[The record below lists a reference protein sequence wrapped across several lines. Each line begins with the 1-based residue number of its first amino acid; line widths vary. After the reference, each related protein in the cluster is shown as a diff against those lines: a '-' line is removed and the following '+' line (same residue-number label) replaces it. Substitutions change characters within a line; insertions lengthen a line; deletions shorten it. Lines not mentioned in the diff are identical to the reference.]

1 MFQELPFYNV
11 LVEKPRVKR
20 VKNIALLHELPFYE
34 ELNIVRKLEAFK
46 RYARS
51 YKVEIVQ
58 KILWLN

>member
-20 VKNIALLHELPFYE
+20 VENIALLHELPFYE
-34 ELNIVRKLEAFK
+34 ELNIVRKSEAFK

>member
-11 LVEKPRVKR
+11 LVGKPRVKR
-20 VKNIALLHELPFYE
+20 VKNMALLHQLPFYE
-34 ELNIVRKLEAFK
+34 ELNIVKKSEAFK

-58 KILWLN
+58 KIL

>member
-1 MFQELPFYNV
+1 MFQELPFYDV

-34 ELNIVRKLEAFK
+34 ELNIVKKWEAFK

-51 YKVEIVQ
+51 YKVGIVQ
-58 KILWLN
+58 KIL

>member
-1 MFQELPFYNV
+1 MFQELPFYDV

-34 ELNIVRKLEAFK
+34 ELNIVKKSEAFK

-51 YKVEIVQ
+51 YKVGIVQ